1 MSDEYNMPTIGLFGR
16 RCLIPNGY
24 DKRPFVYRIVNSG
37 IVSNGWC
44 EPPLTYQS
52 EHNVILHDHSEP
64 ILIVV
69 CDTLIDENSKLI
81 RVALKDVELMPE
93 MKEQPER
100 KHGHWIPI
108 KEPTGVEAFGV
119 KEMAVQSVRCSAC
132 NTKDDVS
139 FSVYEYCPRC
149 GAIMDGEVKHED

>member
-1 MSDEYNMPTIGLFGR
+1 MTDMEIVIQHFQDAIEASGNNNTWR
-16 RCLIPNGY
+16 
-24 DKRPFVYRIVNSG
+24 FVRLDIIEKAIS
-37 IVSNGWC
+37 
-44 EPPLTYQS
+44 L
-52 EHNVILHDHSEP
+52 L
-64 ILIVV
+64 
-69 CDTLIDENSKLI
+69 
-81 RVALKDVELMPE
+81 
-93 MKEQPER
+93 KEQPER

-132 NTKDDVS
+132 NTKEDVS